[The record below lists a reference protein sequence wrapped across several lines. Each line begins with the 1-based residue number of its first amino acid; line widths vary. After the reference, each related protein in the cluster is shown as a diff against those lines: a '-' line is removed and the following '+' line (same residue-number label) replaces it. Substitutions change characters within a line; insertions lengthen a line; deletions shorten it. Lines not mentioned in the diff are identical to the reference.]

1 MYSVNDKIF
10 CPMHGAGIIDNIENI
25 DFNGKL
31 NKYYVISLIGSNMKI
46 KVPVENESSLI
57 RAITDKENAQIVLE
71 SIKLLEINETV
82 NWTKRYRE
90 NMDRL
95 KTGDMLETAK
105 VLKALIIRNKTKTLS
120 AGERKMLH
128 STKQI
133 LISELVLALDKD
145 SIEIEKYIYDA
156 IG

>member
-25 DFNGKL
+25 DLNGKL

-145 SIEIEKYIYDA
+145 SIEIEEYIYDA

>member
-145 SIEIEKYIYDA
+145 STEIEKYIYDA

>member
-1 MYSVNDKIF
+1 MYSVKDKIF
-10 CPMHGAGIIDNIENI
+10 CPMHGAGIIEDIEII
-25 DFNGKL
+25 DIGGKTS
-31 NKYYVISLIGSNMKI
+31 KYYVISLIGNRMMI
-46 KVPVENESSLI
+46 KVPVYNESSLMRPI
-57 RAITDKENAQIVLE
+57 SDKEKAQFVLN
-71 SIKLLEINETV
+71 SIKGLEVNETL
-82 NWTKRYRE
+82 NWSKRYRE

-105 VLKALIIRNKTKTLS
+105 VLKALVIRNKTKTLS

-133 LISELVLALDKD
+133 LISELVLALDMD
-145 SIEIEKYIYDA
+145 RTEIENYIYDA

>member
-1 MYSVNDKIF
+1 MYSVKDKIF
-10 CPMHGAGIIDNIENI
+10 CPMHGAGVIENI
-25 DFNGKL
+25 EDIDFGGKI
-31 NKYYVISLIGSNMKI
+31 NKYYVISLIGSNMKV
-46 KVPVENESSLI
+46 KVPVDNESSLI
-57 RAITDKENAQIVLE
+57 RPISDKNIAQNVLDAIQ
-71 SIKLLEINETV
+71 SLEIIETV
-82 NWTKRYRE
+82 NWTKRYKE

-95 KTGDMLETAK
+95 KTGDMLETAR
-105 VLKALIIRNKTKTLS
+105 VLKALVVRNKTKTLS

-145 SIEIEKYIYDA
+145 STEIENFIYDA

>member
-31 NKYYVISLIGSNMKI
+31 NKYYVISLIGSNMKR

-145 SIEIEKYIYDA
+145 STEIEKYIYDA

>member
-46 KVPVENESSLI
+46 KVPVENESFLI

-145 SIEIEKYIYDA
+145 STEIEKYIYDA

>member
-1 MYSVNDKIF
+1 MYSVEDKIF
-10 CPMHGAGIIDNIENI
+10 CPMHGAGVIDDIENI
-25 DFNGKL
+25 DFNGKV

-46 KVPVENESSLI
+46 KVPVDNESFLI
-57 RAITDKENAQIVLE
+57 RPISDKTAAENILN
-71 SIKLLEINETV
+71 SIKALEVSETV

-95 KTGDMLETAK
+95 KTGEMLETAR
-105 VLKALIIRNKTKTLS
+105 VLKALVIRSKSKTLS

-128 STKQI
+128 STKHI

-145 SIEIEKYIYDA
+145 STEIENYIYDA

>member
-10 CPMHGAGIIDNIENI
+10 CPMHGAGIIENIENI
-25 DFNGKL
+25 EFNGKL

-46 KVPVENESSLI
+46 KVPVENESSLV

-71 SIKLLEINETV
+71 SIKLMEINETV

-90 NMDRL
+90 NMERL
-95 KTGDMLETAK
+95 KTGDMQETAK

-145 SIEIEKYIYDA
+145 SNEIEKYIYDA

>member
-10 CPMHGAGIIDNIENI
+10 CPMHGAGIIENIETI
-25 DFNGKL
+25 DFGGSF
-31 NKYYVISLIGSNMKI
+31 NKYYVINLIGSNMKV
-46 KVPVENESSLI
+46 KVPIDNESSLMRPI
-57 RAITDKENAQIVLE
+57 LNKENAEYILN
-71 SIKLLEINETV
+71 SIKTLEINETA

-90 NMDRL
+90 NMERL
-95 KTGDMLETAK
+95 KTGEMIETAK
-105 VLKALIIRNKTKTLS
+105 VLKALILRNKSKTLS

-145 SIEIEKYIYDA
+145 STEIETYIYDA